1 MARTGDAD
9 GKAVAAIATARV
21 ASAAAVV
28 RAVSVQ
34 RRADDTAPLSG
45 ITGTV
50 AMAGHRTRVAVIGV
64 ATERRGRA
72 RAAAAAV
79 ATAQAST
86 AVVGRAALSSQR
98 RHLPG
103 RLVPS
108 MRELC
113 SRFCIRLCRLDAS
126 PPTPATY
133 NQTKVRSSLQRNHL
147 ILNRSIQN
155 KRTAWRLHRTEPK
168 TETEK
173 AKAKIIGACVSQA
186 QRAQC
191 TTSGSIAS
199 SGGLR
204 HGASEP
210 VGRSGADL
218 PRAASRD
225 ASAHIGRS
233 GAARS
238 AWTVRVPGWV
248 LFDIPYSFLL
258 FFFISHASCGAK
270 PKDNGQGAKIRTR
283 VAAP

>member
-1 MARTGDAD
+1 
-9 GKAVAAIATARV
+9 
-21 ASAAAVV
+21 
-28 RAVSVQ
+28 
-34 RRADDTAPLSG
+34 
-45 ITGTV
+45 
-50 AMAGHRTRVAVIGV
+50 MAGHRTRVAVIGV

-86 AVVGRAALSSQR
+86 AVVGRAALSSQG

-191 TTSGSIAS
+191 IAS

-210 VGRSGADL
+210 VVGAAEDLPRASRRSARTGRSGAVNMQLVARVD
-218 PRAASRD
+218 RSR
-225 ASAHIGRS
+225 SRLG
-233 GAARS
+233 
-238 AWTVRVPGWV
+238 
-248 LFDIPYSFLL
+248 FIPYSFLL
-258 FFFISHASCGAK
+258 FFISCGAK
-270 PKDNGQGAKIRTR
+270 GQRTSGAKIRTR
-283 VAAP
+283 VAATPWANLGPPLRTRAWRHDTKLTHIHDHCTAARRLRRSR